1 MVEDEA
7 TQNSLFRILGATGGP
22 VVFQSRLEVSCV
34 LDGVLACVGQLA
46 GVL

>member
-7 TQNSLFRILGATGGP
+7 TQNSLLRILGATGGP